1 MPAGLALHG
10 CAGLT
15 SKKPV
20 ERARHDARGVGSLRR
35 VLARVLALVSGIIV
49 VVLALAFAWIQ
60 NS

>member
-1 MPAGLALHG
+1 M
-10 CAGLT
+10 
-15 SKKPV
+15 
-20 ERARHDARGVGSLRR
+20 RR